1 MDYILVTRIYQP
13 RYEDTFVYRVALSA
27 LSPETRAKLK
37 PVCHSVVHVSS
48 LCHVYEHAFPL
59 DFETL
64 NEIVNT
70 KAMNDKYEDVENTNV
85 IFVNDADTRPFM
97 HIVYLDYFD

>member
-13 RYEDTFVYRVALSA
+13 RYEDTFAYRVALSN
-27 LSPETRAKLK
+27 LSAETCAKLQH
-37 PVCHSVVHVSS
+37 VRHTVVHVSS
-48 LCHVYEHAFPL
+48 LGHVYEHAFPL

-64 NEIVNT
+64 NDIVNT
-70 KAMNDKYEDVENTNV
+70 KAMDDKYEDVENNNV
-85 IFVNDADTRPFM
+85 IFVDAVKTPPFM

>member
-13 RYEDTFVYRVALSA
+13 RYEDTFAYRVALSA

-48 LCHVYEHAFPL
+48 LGHVYEHAFPL

-64 NEIVNT
+64 NDIVNT
-70 KAMNDKYEDVENTNV
+70 EAMDDKYEDVENNNV
-85 IFVNDADTRPFM
+85 IFVDVVEKRPFM
-97 HIVYLDYFD
+97 HIMYLDYFD